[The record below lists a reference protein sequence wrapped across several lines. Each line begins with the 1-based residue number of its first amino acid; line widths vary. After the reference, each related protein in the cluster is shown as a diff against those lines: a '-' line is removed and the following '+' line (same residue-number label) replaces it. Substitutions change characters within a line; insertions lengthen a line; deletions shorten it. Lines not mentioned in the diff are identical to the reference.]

1 MVLSEFSI
9 DQKKSLP
16 FIRPSES
23 YCVRDSLPSKQRF
36 MKNFSFQFFGL
47 SKTHKPTFRSNV
59 VCRIDFRIFLPV
71 VWEAFLSCD
80 CHMVFLEMLE
90 ECETILG

>member
-23 YCVRDSLPSKQRF
+23 YCVRDS
-36 MKNFSFQFFGL
+36 FGL